1 MTSKGLL
8 LFPVLYQFLL
18 VSCGPDIST
27 LPELENPIKSKLA
40 IINKN
45 QESDGNPY
53 YSRTEFGFNSEGL
66 PVQEVYTS
74 FKFPESNYVAIF
86 KYDAQGKVIA
96 EERHGT
102 LFRSVHRQS
111 DSVLV
116 NYQLGHR
123 HMSFVVKNDK
133 IVKQLYPTRSDT
145 VEVSITYRYDSKNN
159 LIASAWNTADFSSK
173 YSDFESIP
181 QNPFRLLE
189 PILVLR
195 PNFLTRSSPEISKKV
210 VILSVEDS
218 TEVFAEQY
226 SELEYDPDGR
236 ITGIS
241 SHSPQTEMKFEYQ

>member
-8 LFPVLYQFLL
+8 LFPILYQLLL
-18 VSCGPDIST
+18 VSCGSDIGT
-27 LPELENPIKSKLA
+27 LPEPENPIKSKLA

-66 PVQEVYTS
+66 PVQEVFTS

-96 EERHGT
+96 EERHGR
-102 LFRSVHRQS
+102 LFRSVHRQA
-111 DSVLV
+111 DSVSV
-116 NYQLGHR
+116 SHQMGHR
-123 HMSFVVKNDK
+123 HMSFVMKNDK

-145 VEVSITYRYDSKNN
+145 VEVSVTYRYDSKNN
-159 LIASAWNTADFSSK
+159 LIASVWNTADFSHK
-173 YSDFESIP
+173 FSDFESVS

-195 PNFLTRSSPEISKKV
+195 PHFLTRCSPEISKKV

-226 SELEYDPDGR
+226 SELEYDSEGR
-236 ITGIS
+236 VSEIS
-241 SHSPQTEMKFEYQ
+241 SQSPQVEMKFEYQ